1 MDITTVQ
8 LVNDMDDNHCGY
20 LLDGTMSVP
29 LDSGNRHYQ
38 AIQDWIA
45 EGNTPADAD

>member
-1 MDITTVQ
+1 MDITTVKII
-8 LVNDMDDNHCGY
+8 NDDNDNHSGY
-20 LLDGTMSVP
+20 LLDGELNVP

-45 EGNTPADAD
+45 EGNTPTDAD